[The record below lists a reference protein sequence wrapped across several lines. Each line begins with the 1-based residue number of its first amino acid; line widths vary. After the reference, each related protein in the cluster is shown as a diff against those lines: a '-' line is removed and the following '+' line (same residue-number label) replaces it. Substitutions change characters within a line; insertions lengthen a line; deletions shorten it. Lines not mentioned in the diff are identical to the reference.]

1 MVALLTVAAACSH
14 LALLVVWPAEGGQP
28 GPFLLAAGL
37 LLRLGLVTAEHPTPL
52 ALGLRISPLSLT
64 ASSCSP
70 CLCLPSLYS
79 TVVSPHYHVMNLRN
93 IILSIA
99 LVVLFGATVACAD
112 E

>member
-1 MVALLTVAAACSH
+1 M
-14 LALLVVWPAEGGQP
+14 E
-28 GPFLLAAGL
+28 AGL
-37 LLRLGLVTAEHPTPL
+37 LLRLGLAHAEHRL
-52 ALGLRISPLSLT
+52 LRISPLSLT

-70 CLCLPSLYS
+70 CLSPLNCLCLPPCLWSAPLPSLYS